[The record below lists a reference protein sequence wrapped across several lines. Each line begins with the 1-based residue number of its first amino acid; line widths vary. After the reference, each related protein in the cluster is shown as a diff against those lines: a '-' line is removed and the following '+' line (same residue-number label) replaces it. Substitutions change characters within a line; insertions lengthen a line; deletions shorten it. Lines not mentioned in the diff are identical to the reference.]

1 MRKLLALIFVF
12 AMIFSGC
19 GKQKET
25 WDHIPLLYFEN
36 TFFAQKSTV
45 LSSPPKGYVLA
56 GKTTKA
62 VPASEAPPEENG
74 ASNALYE
81 GTAIYVN
88 PDSPEIIYAEFE
100 EGKFIA
106 FEIFEDI
113 SSSESTAF
121 SESSGYEN
129 PYTSCVPEWSLESSE
144 PGPSHVHSTDS
155 SALEEPS
162 EIFKINGRT
171 TEIYPPEEETIETV
185 LGSAKEL
192 ERWKTAINNLSEV
205 SEIVVCYIETE
216 DRSLD
221 FSETTAIINNLRS
234 LSPDI
239 KPEMDN
245 PATGGSFTVYAYD
258 SEGKLLWWVSPGYW
272 FVLSFGEE
280 NIAYVFDS
288 EGQDLSAIFKIL
300 DYRSPLSYP

>member
-1 MRKLLALIFVF
+1 MRKLLALVFVF

-62 VPASEAPPEENG
+62 VPAGEAPPEENG

-113 SSSESTAF
+113 SSESTAF
-121 SESSGYEN
+121 SENSGYEN
-129 PYTSCVPEWSLESSE
+129 PYTSCVPERSLESSE
-144 PGPSHVHSTDS
+144 PDPSYVHSSETS
-155 SALEEPS
+155 SSEPLS
-162 EIFKINGRT
+162 ESYSINGRT
-171 TEIYPPEEETIETV
+171 TEIYPPEEENIDFI
-185 LGSAKEL
+185 LGSAIEL

-216 DRSLD
+216 ERSLD
-221 FSETTAIINNLRS
+221 FSETTEIINNLRS

-245 PATGGSFTVYAYD
+245 PSTGGSFTVYAYD
-258 SEGKLLWWVSPGYW
+258 SEGNPLWRVSPGYW
-272 FVLSFGEE
+272 FVLGFGEE
-280 NIAYVFDS
+280 NILYVFDS

-300 DYRSPLSYP
+300 DYRSPLSHP

>member
-1 MRKLLALIFVF
+1 MKKFSVFFLVILLVLC
-12 AMIFSGC
+12 GC
-19 GKQKET
+19 SKEEKPK
-25 WDHIPLLYFEN
+25 DSFPSPSEVSSYENSEIPL
-36 TFFAQKSTV
+36 
-45 LSSPPKGYVLA
+45 PPA
-56 GKTTKA
+56 
-62 VPASEAPPEENG
+62 
-74 ASNALYE
+74 
-81 GTAIYVN
+81 
-88 PDSPEIIYAEFE
+88 
-100 EGKFIA
+100 
-106 FEIFEDI
+106 
-113 SSSESTAF
+113 
-121 SESSGYEN
+121 ESSGYEN

-144 PGPSHVHSTDS
+144 PDQSYVHSSES
-155 SALEEPS
+155 SSFEEPL

-171 TEIYPPEEETIETV
+171 TEIYPPEEENIETV

-205 SEIVVCYIETE
+205 SEIVICYIETE
-216 DRSLD
+216 ERSLD

-272 FVLSFGEE
+272 FVLGFGEE

-300 DYRSPLSYP
+300 DYRSPLSHP

>member
-1 MRKLLALIFVF
+1 
-12 AMIFSGC
+12 MIFSGC

-25 WDHIPLLYFEN
+25 WDHIPLLYFGDA
-36 TFFAQKSTV
+36 FFAQKSTA
-45 LSSPPKGYVLA
+45 LSSPPKGYVFA

-62 VPASEAPPEENG
+62 VPSSETPPEENG

-106 FEIFEDI
+106 FEIFEDF

-121 SESSGYEN
+121 AESSGYEN

-144 PGPSHVHSTDS
+144 PDPSHVHSTDS

-171 TEIYPPEEETIETV
+171 TEIYPPEEERIDFI

-192 ERWKTAINNLSEV
+192 ERWKTAINNLSNV

-216 DRSLD
+216 EQALD
-221 FSETTAIINNLRS
+221 FSETTEIINNLRS

-258 SEGKLLWWVSPGYW
+258 SEGNPLWRVSPGYW
-272 FVLSFGEE
+272 FVLGFGEE

-300 DYRSPLSYP
+300 DYRSPLSQP

>member
-1 MRKLLALIFVF
+1 MRKLLALIFIF

-25 WDHIPLLYFEN
+25 WDHIPLLYFGDA
-36 TFFAQKSTV
+36 FYAQKNTV
-45 LSSPPKGYVLA
+45 LSSPPKGYVFA
-56 GKTTKA
+56 EKTTKA
-62 VPASEAPPEENG
+62 VPSSEAPPEENG

-100 EGKFIA
+100 EGKLIV
-106 FEIFEDI
+106 FEIFEKI
-113 SSSESTAF
+113 SSESTAF
-121 SESSGYEN
+121 TESSGYEN
-129 PYTSCVPEWSLESSE
+129 PYTSCVSEWSLESSK
-144 PGPSHVHSTDS
+144 PDPSYVHSTDS
-155 SALEEPS
+155 SALEDPS

-171 TEIYPPEEETIETV
+171 TEIYPPEESIDFV
-185 LGSAKEL
+185 LGSAIEL
-192 ERWKTAINNLSEV
+192 ERWKSAINNLSEV

-216 DRSLD
+216 ERALD

-234 LSPDI
+234 VSPDI

-258 SEGKLLWWVSPGYW
+258 SEKNPLWRVSPGYW
-272 FVLSFGEE
+272 FILGFGEE
-280 NIAYVFDS
+280 NISYVFDS

-300 DYRSPLSYP
+300 DYRSPLSHP

>member
-1 MRKLLALIFVF
+1 MKKFSVFFLVILLVLC
-12 AMIFSGC
+12 GC
-19 GKQKET
+19 SKEEKPK
-25 WDHIPLLYFEN
+25 DSLPSPSEVSSYENSEIPL
-36 TFFAQKSTV
+36 
-45 LSSPPKGYVLA
+45 PPA
-56 GKTTKA
+56 
-62 VPASEAPPEENG
+62 
-74 ASNALYE
+74 
-81 GTAIYVN
+81 
-88 PDSPEIIYAEFE
+88 
-100 EGKFIA
+100 
-106 FEIFEDI
+106 
-113 SSSESTAF
+113 
-121 SESSGYEN
+121 ESSGYEN

-144 PGPSHVHSTDS
+144 PDQSYVHSSES
-155 SALEEPS
+155 SSFEEPL
-162 EIFKINGRT
+162 EIFKINGRAS
-171 TEIYPPEEETIETV
+171 EIYPPEEENIETV

-216 DRSLD
+216 ERSLD

-245 PATGGSFTVYAYD
+245 PATGGNFTVYAYD

-272 FVLSFGEE
+272 FVLGFGEE

-300 DYRSPLSYP
+300 DYRSPLSHP